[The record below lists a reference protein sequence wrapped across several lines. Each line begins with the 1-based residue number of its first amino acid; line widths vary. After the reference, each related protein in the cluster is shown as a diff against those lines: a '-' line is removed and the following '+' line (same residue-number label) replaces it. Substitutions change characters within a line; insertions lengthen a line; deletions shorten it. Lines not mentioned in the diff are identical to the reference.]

1 MMDRNAVIK
10 KVTQKLWYD
19 RSMALREELINLFKR
34 TPYPKDLQLRDF
46 ASRFNME
53 KDELKT
59 EVYKLLSD
67 FIWGRVF
74 KHWNVSDDQF
84 DPKELAMGIEVEQE
98 HINDPIIAKAIAKAH
113 LMEISDYY
121 TRLKKMEDEAGNKT
135 ASKKYIF
142 KMAVISKKS
151 LSDPQQYKTPAKLT
165 GEEALAA
172 IRQSIIAEMD
182 AINLYEALKA
192 SSTNEEFKDLLDHI
206 IQEEKEHSAELL
218 VYLHKVDPEQ
228 QDAFKEE
235 EALEEKE
242 DIILADRRKY
252 VEDGRN
258 EYVPPKVKPPRQDCR
273 NKHKRIIDDEVALRD
288 KRELD
293 KDLKLSEISAKILEK
308 IKE

>member
-1 MMDRNAVIK
+1 MMDRISVIK

-19 RSMALREELINLFKR
+19 RSMALREELISLFKR

-46 ASRFNME
+46 ASRFNMD

-121 TRLKKMEDEAGNKT
+121 TRLKKMEDGAKNKT

-142 KMAVISKKS
+142 KMAIVSKKS
-151 LSDPQQYKTPAKLT
+151 LSDPNQYKTPAKFT
-165 GEEALAA
+165 EKETLAA
-172 IRQSIIAEMD
+172 VRQSIIAEMD
-182 AINLYEALKA
+182 AINLYEAMKA
-192 SSTNEEFKDLLDHI
+192 SSDNEEFRDLLDHI
-206 IQEEKEHSAELL
+206 IEEEKEHSAELF

-235 EALEEKE
+235 EASEE
-242 DIILADRRKY
+242 DVVLADRRKY

-258 EYVPPKVKPPRQDCR
+258 EYIPPKIKPPRQDCR
-273 NKHKRIIDDEVALRD
+273 NKHKRIIDDEVALKD
-288 KRELD
+288 KREQD
-293 KDLKLSEISAKILEK
+293 KDLKLSEISAKIIEK
-308 IKE
+308 IRE